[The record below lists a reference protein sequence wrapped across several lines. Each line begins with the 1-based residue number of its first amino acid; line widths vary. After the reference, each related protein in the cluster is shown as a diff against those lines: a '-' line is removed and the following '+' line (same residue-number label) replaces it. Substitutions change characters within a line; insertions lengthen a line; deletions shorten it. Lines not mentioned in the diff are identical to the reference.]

1 LASELD
7 LRSVSTSSG
16 DGADLV
22 TAMIDEMRD
31 LHCDVGDGL
40 ELDSPNMPEVGPAE
54 LSPPGVYVV
63 GLRDG
68 AAVCG
73 GGTKRL

>member
-7 LRSVSTSSG
+7 FRSVSTSSG

-22 TAMIDEMRD
+22 TAMIDEVRD

-40 ELDSPNMPEVGPAE
+40 ELDSPKVGPAE